1 VLAKLQKWSTRVTH
15 ECQVLSLPIQ
25 VLVYAGCSCQCQ
37 GRGLAGCCPQSVGRC
52 LEAGGVIKQLLISQ
66 RWVQV
71 PIIVIFLSLEWLS
84 MRCWSPKDN
93 FKSQLSTKFWN
104 LSSLQKVA
112 DFSWANSSFIHRH
125 FVESWVVLSDLLISW
140 RWVQVPI
147 INISR
152 SSAAGNFGDVFS
164 TDERCLFFIHQ
175 KPDSCQARTFEFC
188 WLMTGHVSFGW
199 GDTSYNQVFSCK
211 QFGDFFSTD
220 EQGLPSCK
228 SGSQVLRVIATVL
241 SLPVQVLVHPNAKA
255 AAWWHRPQLVGRCL

>member
-1 VLAKLQKWSTRVTH
+1 M
-15 ECQVLSLPIQ
+15 
-25 VLVYAGCSCQCQ
+25 
-37 GRGLAGCCPQSVGRC
+37 
-52 LEAGGVIKQLLISQ
+52 
-66 RWVQV
+66 RW
-71 PIIVIFLSLEWLS
+71 IFLDRWGMFVLH
-84 MRCWSPKDN
+84 P
-93 FKSQLSTKFWN
+93 FTIKSWQLSSTFEFYWLMTEHVLFERAFTSYN
-104 LSSLQKVA
+104 QV
-112 DFSWANSSFIHRH
+112 FSCKQFD
-125 FVESWVVLSDLLISW
+125 DL
-140 RWVQVPI
+140 
-147 INISR
+147 
-152 SSAAGNFGDVFS
+152 FS

-255 AAWWHRPQLVGRCL
+255 AAWWHRPQSVGRCL